1 MKKNNSFFLFHL
13 NLAFSSIEDSLHNE
27 VINKCYYPL
36 LELFSNN
43 DIKLGI
49 EISGWSLNRISELSP
64 KWILAFK
71 ELLSQNKC
79 ELVASG
85 YSQIIGPLVPY
96 EVNIKNHEIGLD
108 TYKKILNVI
117 PETVLVNEMSYSN
130 GVAEIYQEIGYKN
143 MIMDGDNL
151 SLSLNIDKYDFFSK
165 RYCIGSNKK
174 NKVKI
179 LPSDSIIFQKF
190 QRYAH
195 SNLSTDEYINYIKEL
210 IKDDNRLAIP
220 IYCNDAEIF
229 NFRPGRFAEE
239 AEIENDEWHR
249 IENIL
254 KVLKTI
260 DSHKI
265 LLPREICDQLDLKDL
280 EHLKIDSLSYPV
292 PVKKQ
297 RKYNLAR
304 WAITGRDDAH
314 LNAVCNSLLNKKNYP
329 KNINEWKE
337 LLYLWSSDH
346 RTHVTDSKWENVIG
360 IIKKKNLDDFD
371 VSKIYEKNA
380 SSFEKIQQH
389 KNIFEYKNFIE
400 VKTDAFF
407 VKFNK
412 NKGLS
417 IFSAGLIKDEK
428 EFCILGTLEHGFFD
442 NIELGADFFSG
453 AFVMQ
458 DMKDANL
465 VTDLVK
471 ADPVISCQKDVI
483 AISTDFKIGKAIV
496 KKTIFVN
503 LKKMSVNFLYS
514 FNNRRR
520 CRETIRLSA
529 ATIKTDEMKNINF
542 NVYSKTGS
550 NIAHKYVLDREFDH
564 GLPVSHRV
572 SSSSGLPSTD
582 GELNFEIN
590 EVSFDICWD
599 TSRNSFYPLFSYK
612 KDKNGNLIRL
622 HLSEQE
628 IDDTSKPS
636 GTNRSLEYS
645 IKFNKSN

>member
-64 KWILAFK
+64 KWVLAFK

>member
-64 KWILAFK
+64 KWVLAFK

-496 KKTIFVN
+496 KKTIFIN

>member
-1 MKKNNSFFLFHL
+1 M
-13 NLAFSSIEDSLHNE
+13 
-27 VINKCYYPL
+27 
-36 LELFSNN
+36 
-43 DIKLGI
+43 
-49 EISGWSLNRISELSP
+49 
-64 KWILAFK
+64 
-71 ELLSQNKC
+71 
-79 ELVASG
+79 
-85 YSQIIGPLVPY
+85 
-96 EVNIKNHEIGLD
+96 
-108 TYKKILNVI
+108 I

-314 LNAVCNSLLNKKNYP
+314 
-329 KNINEWKE
+329 
-337 LLYLWSSDH
+337 
-346 RTHVTDSKWENVIG
+346 
-360 IIKKKNLDDFD
+360 
-371 VSKIYEKNA
+371 
-380 SSFEKIQQH
+380 
-389 KNIFEYKNFIE
+389 
-400 VKTDAFF
+400 
-407 VKFNK
+407 
-412 NKGLS
+412 
-417 IFSAGLIKDEK
+417 
-428 EFCILGTLEHGFFD
+428 
-442 NIELGADFFSG
+442 
-453 AFVMQ
+453 
-458 DMKDANL
+458 
-465 VTDLVK
+465 
-471 ADPVISCQKDVI
+471 
-483 AISTDFKIGKAIV
+483 
-496 KKTIFVN
+496 
-503 LKKMSVNFLYS
+503 
-514 FNNRRR
+514 
-520 CRETIRLSA
+520 
-529 ATIKTDEMKNINF
+529 
-542 NVYSKTGS
+542 
-550 NIAHKYVLDREFDH
+550 
-564 GLPVSHRV
+564 PVSYTHLT
-572 SSSSGLPSTD
+572 LPT
-582 GELNFEIN
+582 NP
-590 EVSFDICWD
+590 EV
-599 TSRNSFYPLFSYK
+599 
-612 KDKNGNLIRL
+612 
-622 HLSEQE
+622 
-628 IDDTSKPS
+628 
-636 GTNRSLEYS
+636 
-645 IKFNKSN
+645 